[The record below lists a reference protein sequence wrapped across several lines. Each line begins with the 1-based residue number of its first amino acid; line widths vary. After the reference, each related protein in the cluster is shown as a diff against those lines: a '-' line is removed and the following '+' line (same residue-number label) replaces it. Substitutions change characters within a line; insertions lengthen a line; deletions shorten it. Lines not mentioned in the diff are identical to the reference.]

1 VSRAGAIARS
11 SLWVTV
17 GQGMIRIVQFSA
29 QIFLARLLT
38 REDFGIWAMVLVTT
52 GLSNLFKESA
62 IAQVLIQRGLEDK
75 KQVNAVFSLGV
86 NVSIGLFF
94 FQALVGW
101 FTAYYFYH
109 RPLIWPLT
117 AAAGLVFLIGSGMG
131 AHNAVMVRQMRF
143 REVAMIEIAS
153 GFARNVTSV
162 LGAFSGLGIWS
173 FVAGELALMLVESTL
188 KRRLSGYRFNYQLIP
203 DSLALKEVRNYIQG
217 MISLNLAVFA
227 NTNSDNV
234 IIGKLLGASNLGVY
248 NLAYQLAT
256 LPVYLLSQINR
267 VNFAVLSRQ
276 QGEQRQQY
284 LRQLLQLYALA
295 AAPVFGVVF
304 VAAPWLIPFMYG
316 SQWSAAAPIFQYVL
330 IFAYARGFM
339 SILGTSLN
347 SLGHSEVNA
356 FINWT
361 LVPISIPAYYI
372 GSQWGG
378 TTGVAIAVAIVM
390 GILATVWFWAISCW
404 VAGWSIGALVKPIL
418 LPTTTACLA
427 VTLVIKLPLLDHL
440 IYLQP
445 FVLIVFY
452 GVALTFFSGGQ
463 IPLMLWNILLRS
475 LEQEKLTQP

>member
-1 VSRAGAIARS
+1 VSHAGAIARS

-17 GQGMIRIVQFSA
+17 GQGLIRVIQFSA

-38 REDFGIWAMVLVTT
+38 RDDFGIWAMVLVTT

-101 FTAYYFYH
+101 VTAYYFYH

-117 AAAGLVFLIGSGMG
+117 TAAGLVFLIGSGIG

-162 LGAFSGLGIWS
+162 LGAFLGLGVWS
-173 FVAGELALMLVESTL
+173 FVVGELALMLVESTL
-188 KRRLSGYRFNYQLIP
+188 KRKLSGYRFTYQLIP
-203 DSLALKEVRNYIQG
+203 DSSALKEVRNYIRG

-256 LPVYLLSQINR
+256 LPVYLLSQVNR

-276 QGEQRQQY
+276 QSEQRQQY
-284 LRQLLQLYALA
+284 MRQLLQLYALM
-295 AAPVFGVVF
+295 AAPVFGIVF

-316 SQWSAAAPIFQYVL
+316 SQWSTAAPIFQYVL

-361 LVPISIPAYYI
+361 LVPISIPAYYF
-372 GSQWGG
+372 GAQWGG

-390 GILATVWFWAISCW
+390 GILATVWFWTISCRVTNW
-404 VAGWSIGALVKPIL
+404 AIGALVQPIL
-418 LPTTTACLA
+418 LPTMTACLA
-427 VTLVIKLPLLDHL
+427 VTLVMKLPLLEHL

-445 FVLIVFY
+445 IVLLSFY
-452 GVALTFFSGGQ
+452 GVAISLLSGGK
-463 IPLMLWNILLRS
+463 IPQMLLNIVRS
-475 LEQEKLTQP
+475 SLKPGKLEQP